1 MELMD
6 AICGRRAVRHYKA
19 DCPPEYQI
27 RQLIDA
33 AVWAPSAVNG
43 QAWHFIVITRTDL
56 LDDISA
62 KAKSWILQNEPGLAQ
77 GDALKA
83 LLNDPDFHL
92 LHHAPV
98 LVIIA
103 APSKDKWSA
112 EICAVAAQNLM
123 LAATGHSL
131 ASCWIGLAQD
141 WLNSPEGRK
150 VVGLPDG
157 DRVIA
162 PIVVGYAAEKSPPVP
177 RRRPAITWIGDVS
190 RIVEDGEPAEPVP
203 ARGLFGGLVIPAPS
217 V

>member
-1 MELMD
+1 MDLMD
-6 AICGRRAVRHYKA
+6 AICGRRAVRHYKI
-19 DCPPEYQI
+19 DCPSEYQI

-43 QAWHFIVITRTDL
+43 QGWHFTVVTRADL
-56 LDDISA
+56 LDAISA
-62 KAKSWILQNEPGLAQ
+62 KAKAWILQHEPWLTE
-77 GDALKA
+77 GDGPKP

-92 LHHAPV
+92 LHHAPI
-98 LVIIA
+98 LIIIA

-123 LAATGHSL
+123 LAATGHGL

-150 VVGLPDG
+150 TLGLPED

-162 PIVVGYAAEKSPPVP
+162 PIVVGYSAEESRPAA
-177 RRRPAITWIGDVS
+177 RRRPKVTWIRDDAW
-190 RIVEDGEPAEPVP
+190 IVEDGEPAD
-203 ARGLFGGLVIPAPS
+203 AISTHGLFGGLVVPAP
-217 V
+217 